1 MPLRRAFLDGRVVAE
16 AAYGGREFLFDFLRM
31 VRIDAGTAEEV
42 AMGWIDDRGA
52 CFFPVTDSGRK
63 RKRGEPELEDGAS
76 SGVDEMSDESS
87 DTVESGRVGK
97 AARGTWGRA
106 VRLVETDKFYQVV
119 KKLFLSGIAPRV
131 GGGVAINTA
140 VHKVVQG
147 PRSRA
152 FQMQGQLLA
161 AARGTDGGNAKF
173 AWYGAP
179 SVDVAAAAVE
189 HGFGRM
195 NNRVL
200 FHRAHGDDVHLSPP
214 RSPYARSGQSSE
226 FVVLIDGK
234 HEYRHI
240 AVG

>member
-1 MPLRRAFLDGRVVAE
+1 M
-16 AAYGGREFLFDFLRM
+16 
-31 VRIDAGTAEEV
+31 
-42 AMGWIDDRGA
+42 
-52 CFFPVTDSGRK
+52 K
-63 RKRGEPELEDGAS
+63 RKRGEPELEYRAS
-76 SGVDEMSDESS
+76 SGVDERSNESS
-87 DTVESGRVGK
+87 DK
-97 AARGTWGRA
+97 
-106 VRLVETDKFYQVV
+106 
-119 KKLFLSGIAPRV
+119 
-131 GGGVAINTA
+131 
-140 VHKVVQG
+140 
-147 PRSRA
+147 
-152 FQMQGQLLA
+152 MQGQLLA
-161 AARGTDGGNAKF
+161 AARGADGGNAKF

-200 FHRAHGDDVHLSPP
+200 LHRAHGDDVHLSPP